1 MNINW
6 VTIKV
11 IDLEK
16 SKDFYGNY
24 LKLNAE
30 QEFSPD
36 EATTIA
42 FFTADNG
49 MKIELIYNKK
59 AKAVSSLGNISIGI
73 SVMDYDSL
81 LNEAKDRKIL
91 LSGPVILGGH
101 MECFFVTDPN
111 GIEIQII
118 KPE

>member
-24 LKLNAE
+24 LKLNANRNFHRMR
-30 QEFSPD
+30 QLPSL
-36 EATTIA
+36 
-42 FFTADNG
+42 FTADNG

-59 AKAVSSLGNISIGI
+59 AKAVSSSGNISIGI

>member
-11 IDLEK
+11 SNLEE
-16 SKDFYGNY
+16 SKEFYRDY
-24 LKLNAE
+24 LKMNAE

-49 MKIELIYNKK
+49 IKIELIYNRK
-59 AKAVSSLGNISIGI
+59 AEPASIGDNASI
-73 SVMDYDSL
+73 GMTVTEYDRL
-81 LNEAKDRKIL
+81 LKEAKDRNIL
-91 LSGPVILGGH
+91 LSGPVVLGGN

-111 GIEIQII
+111 GIGIQII
-118 KPE
+118 KPN